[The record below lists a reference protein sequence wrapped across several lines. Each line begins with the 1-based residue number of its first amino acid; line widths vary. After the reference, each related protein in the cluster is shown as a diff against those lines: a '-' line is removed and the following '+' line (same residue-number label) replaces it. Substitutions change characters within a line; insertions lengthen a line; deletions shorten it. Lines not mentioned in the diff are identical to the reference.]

1 MNAAVSA
8 GAPFLIVLLRVVFA
22 GALVLFILL
31 LLHLLRQDTD
41 AS

>member
-1 MNAAVSA
+1 MPEASGA
-8 GAPFLIVLLRVVFA
+8 GVPFLLVLLRVAFA